1 MRSCAARTGADLMGM
16 PQALTGWT
24 ADAVRALPDD
34 GHRYEAVDGAL
45 LVTPAPTHVHQL
57 AVSALIVR
65 LGSYLQR
72 HAIGAVF
79 PAPSDVELDARTLV
93 QPDLYVARLVA
104 GRRPRSVAE
113 VGVPLLAIEI
123 LSPSTARADR
133 DIKRRR
139 YQRAGIAE
147 YWIVDLDAR
156 LVERWMPD
164 DERPEHLSER
174 LTWSDPGAPEPL
186 QLDLL

>member
-65 LGSYLQR
+65 LGRYLQR

-79 PAPSDVELDARTLV
+79 PAHLMWSGHSHARPAGPVRRATRGRAPSEKC
-93 QPDLYVARLVA
+93 
-104 GRRPRSVAE
+104 RRSRRSA
-113 VGVPLLAIEI
+113 A
-123 LSPSTARADR
+123 
-133 DIKRRR
+133 
-139 YQRAGIAE
+139 
-147 YWIVDLDAR
+147 
-156 LVERWMPD
+156 
-164 DERPEHLSER
+164 
-174 LTWSDPGAPEPL
+174 
-186 QLDLL
+186 